1 MQHTLTQTKILM
13 MLKILIRVIFI
24 TSDFVDMQMEDLMIT
39 NDDDDDYLAKS
50 TSYFLMA
57 QTG

>member
-24 TSDFVDMQMEDLMIT
+24 TSDFVDMQREVVMIT
-39 NDDDDDYLAKS
+39 NDDDDYLAKS

-57 QTG
+57 LTG

>member
-13 MLKILIRVIFI
+13 MLKILIWVIFI
-24 TSDFVDMQMEDLMIT
+24 TPDLVDRQFVMLT

>member
-13 MLKILIRVIFI
+13 MLKILIRGIFI
-24 TSDFVDMQMEDLMIT
+24 TSDFVDMQREVVMIT
-39 NDDDDDYLAKS
+39 NDDDDYLAKS
-50 TSYFLMA
+50 TSYFVMA

>member
-24 TSDFVDMQMEDLMIT
+24 TSDFVDRQFVMLT

>member
-24 TSDFVDMQMEDLMIT
+24 TSDFVDRQFVMLT
-39 NDDDDDYLAKS
+39 NDDDDYLAKS

>member
-24 TSDFVDMQMEDLMIT
+24 TSDFVDMQREVVMIT
-39 NDDDDDYLAKS
+39 NDDDDYLAKS

>member
-24 TSDFVDMQMEDLMIT
+24 TSDFVDMQREVVMIT

-57 QTG
+57 LTG

>member
-24 TSDFVDMQMEDLMIT
+24 TSDFVDMQREVVMLT

-57 QTG
+57 LTG

>member
-13 MLKILIRVIFI
+13 MLKILIWVIFI
-24 TSDFVDMQMEDLMIT
+24 TSDFVDMQREVVMLT

>member
-24 TSDFVDMQMEDLMIT
+24 TSDFVDMQREVVMIT
-39 NDDDDDYLAKS
+39 NDDDDYLAKS
-50 TSYFLMA
+50 TSYFLMV